1 MAGVFDLELT
11 EDGGRT
17 EELSDEEYF
26 EADESGRQQVSGGLC
41 GRAWLG
47 LLLLQLLH
55 HLSLFS
61 LPSSL
66 GTQAFLV
73 G

>member
-26 EADESGRQQVSGGLC
+26 EADESGRQQVSFECGLP
-41 GRAWLG
+41 
-47 LLLLQLLH
+47 
-55 HLSLFS
+55 LSS
-61 LPSSL
+61 HE
-66 GTQAFLV
+66 
-73 G
+73 